1 MQKHRVIAL
10 ACSPP
15 ADSGE
20 PVSHW
25 SIRRLCR
32 VATRWGHVADIAYET
47 LRRWLKI
54 ADLRLHRCRQWLHST
69 DPLFDQRMQAI
80 VGLYTDPPDGER
92 VYCIDERTGIQA
104 LERWHPDWPVQ
115 PGRVARR
122 EFHYRRH
129 GTLALMGCFEVAT
142 GRVLGRCYQ
151 RHRGEEFLDFLQWL
165 IPQLPHDQVLHFVA
179 DNYATH
185 KRRDVQD
192 YIATHEGRVQ
202 FHFTPT
208 HASWL
213 NQIELWFSVLNRQL
227 LNRGSFSSKQDLA
240 AKVEA
245 FIEHYNRFDA
255 HPYRWTYTGQP
266 RAV

>member
-1 MQKHRVIAL
+1 
-10 ACSPP
+10 
-15 ADSGE
+15 
-20 PVSHW
+20 
-25 SIRRLCR
+25 

-80 VGLYTDPPDGER
+80 VGLYTDPPDGGR
-92 VYCIDERTGIQA
+92 VYCIDERTGMQA
-104 LERWHPDWPVQ
+104 LERWHPDRPVQ

-142 GRVLGRCYQ
+142 GRVLGQCYE